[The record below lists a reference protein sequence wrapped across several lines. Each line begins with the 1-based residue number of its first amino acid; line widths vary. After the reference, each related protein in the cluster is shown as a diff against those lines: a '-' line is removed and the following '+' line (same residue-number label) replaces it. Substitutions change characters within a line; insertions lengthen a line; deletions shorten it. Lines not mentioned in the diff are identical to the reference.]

1 MLSFPS
7 ISLLAPFCDECLS
20 GYYKEKDSLV
30 EPCVKCQCNNLATSC
45 ATPTGVCMNCTNNTQ
60 GYYCEQCIHGYYGD
74 PANNIPCVECD
85 CNGLS
90 PTCDMSGVCDDCA
103 EGYRGD
109 HCEECDNGYH
119 VCRYD

>member
-1 MLSFPS
+1 
-7 ISLLAPFCDECLS
+7 
-20 GYYKEKDSLV
+20 
-30 EPCVKCQCNNLATSC
+30 
-45 ATPTGVCMNCTNNTQ
+45 MNCTNNTQ
-60 GYYCEQCIHGYYGD
+60 GNHCEKCIHGYYGD
-74 PANNIPCVECD
+74 PENNIPCVECD

-119 VCRYD
+119 VRMCTSMSYIHSVSIHVKHV